1 MAKRKRNS
9 GGQSSFINKL
19 GVILLV
25 AILLMGCY
33 FFLKRENKLPSS
45 LENVKVEKIW
55 NKTVSETGQLTD
67 NLLVKVEEGL
77 ESAKTTIEKGR
88 KVAKKASD
96 SFKEEVNGLGQDQ
109 KGNPN
114 STTRNPQSSQRPH
127 TTPKGQEEGVQNE
140 NLKPGSLNLKLEI
153 PVATREQDEII
164 LKRMAYTAS
173 YNNKMKNP
181 NWVAWELT
189 RKEIEGTQERTDK
202 FIPDPDLPEPR
213 VKTSDYT
220 KTGYDRGH
228 MAPAADMKWSLRAME
243 ESFYMSNICP
253 QHKNLNRGDWNDL
266 EDACRAWAK
275 KYGTVYIAC
284 GPIYDRA
291 KPKRI
296 GAAKVAVPDRF
307 FKVVLIYNRKDP
319 MALGFV
325 FPNIAHSQ
333 DLDKYQVT
341 VDDIEHMTGLD
352 FFSKLPDHVEDY
364 IEAEIRPLPS
374 TKR

>member
-1 MAKRKRNS
+1 MAKRKRRNS
-9 GGQSSFINKL
+9 NQSNWSGKV

-25 AILLMGCY
+25 AVLLVGCY
-33 FFLKRENKLPSS
+33 FYLKKEDKLPSGI
-45 LENVKVEKIW
+45 EKIKVEKIW
-55 NKTVSETGQLTD
+55 NKTVKETDEITD
-67 NLLVKVEEGL
+67 KFLDKVENGL
-77 ESAKTTIEKGR
+77 EDAKEKLAEKRESSRKSSKGSQNTSNESAH
-88 KVAKKASD
+88 
-96 SFKEEVNGLGQDQ
+96 
-109 KGNPN
+109 N
-114 STTRNPQSSQRPH
+114 STGHRSEANNYSDNAETDQR
-127 TTPKGQEEGVQNE
+127 
-140 NLKPGSLNLKLEI
+140 PGSLNLKLEI
-153 PVATREQDEII
+153 PVSIKEHDEIV
-164 LKRMAYTAS
+164 LKRMAYTVS

-189 RKEIEGTQERTDK
+189 RKELIGKEERTDK
-202 FIPDPDLPEPR
+202 FVPDPDLPEPR

-220 KTGYDRGH
+220 RSGYDRGH
-228 MAPAADMKWSLRAME
+228 MAPAADMKWSTRAME

-284 GPIYDRA
+284 GPIYDHS

-296 GAAKVAVPDRF
+296 GASKVAVPDRF

-319 MALGFV
+319 MALGFI

-333 DLDKYQVT
+333 DLSQYQVT
-341 VDDIEHMTGLD
+341 VDDVEFATGFD

-364 IEAEIRPLPS
+364 IEAEIRQLPS
-374 TKR
+374 TRK